1 MLNDMPN
8 KVSLSGHT
16 DATAYATSGGKYS
29 NWELSADRANA
40 SRRELISGGLVD
52 EKIVRVVGLSSAVL
66 FDKDQPHNPINRRIS
81 IIVMNKKAEEAAQ
94 QDGGS
99 VQLDAETGDVG
110 ATLGA
115 SGVPPATATVQ
126 EPPPT
131 QPVAH

>member
-1 MLNDMPN
+1 
-8 KVSLSGHT
+8 
-16 DATAYATSGGKYS
+16 
-29 NWELSADRANA
+29 
-40 SRRELISGGLVD
+40 
-52 EKIVRVVGLSSAVL
+52 L